1 MKKVSVKSQSCVPQV
16 ETISHANFSMEGVFW
31 EEREIHLLDHGPY
44 SAPMRDLFAV
54 LHSNIRTHGGRY
66 HTPQYLLRQNN
77 RTLCDYLLAQL
88 YPQLSYRKSSQG
100 VARPHILPQRSSPV
114 CDKLSASR
122 FSKAY
127 HEIYKFQPA
136 RSSNYVPSPLPSS
149 RVDSR

>member
-77 RTLCDYLLAQL
+77 RTLCDCPLAQL
-88 YPQLSYRKSSQG
+88 YPQLSHRKPSQD
-100 VARPHILPQRSSPV
+100 VPRPHTLPQRLFPMYE
-114 CDKLSASR
+114 KLSASR
-122 FSKAY
+122 FSRTF
-127 HEIYKFQPA
+127 HGIY
-136 RSSNYVPSPLPSS
+136 
-149 RVDSR
+149 